1 MRKRGKLQVAMATL
15 VLAVS
20 LCFSGGTV
28 QATSV
33 KNAEVQQEV
42 DSFAAQAD
50 LTISSVRELKEF
62 STKVANGNSYE
73 GKTVVLTSDIAF
85 DGRVGNFAP
94 ISGFAGTFDGQGH
107 TISGINVK
115 TNESGY
121 VALFTEL
128 WSAGE
133 IKNLIIKDCIFES
146 QRNYTQYV
154 AGMVAYNDGV
164 VRNCNVLNSEISGN
178 NNDKYGGYYGGI
190 VGYNYQGRIINC
202 CSNGNTIH
210 STWGT
215 KGGICG
221 YNQNLHGYEDEG
233 RIENCCNLSQ
243 VSGSDIVG
251 GIVGTNSSS
260 GLVRN
265 CYNVGT
271 VTYTGTEENPYVGG
285 IVGYSKGN
293 VIYCYT
299 SEEAAELNFGSMTGL
314 EEGNKAYPA
323 SFMQTAAF
331 TDMLNAD
338 LSYCDEWISW
348 EIRSES
354 PYPLPMKMTDINNC
368 NKALSEATCTYN
380 GKAQTPSVALTYN
393 GKALKQ
399 DVDYTVEYA
408 NNVNV
413 GTATVTITGKGIF
426 MGTTSLSFEI
436 GKANQ
441 SFSYTSSYKKTYGNK
456 SFYVNARLSNG
467 NGKLSYSSSD
477 NKVATVNS
485 SGKVTF
491 KKVGKVVITIKA
503 AETSNYNAAQVQ
515 ANLTIT
521 PNKQKVKS
529 ASISGRK
536 LKVTWT
542 KDAQASGYEVQYA
555 TNKKFTKNLKT
566 VKIKKKQ
573 KISYKSKKLK
583 KKTTYYV
590 RVRAYKGSIY
600 GGWSKAVKVKQK

>member
-15 VLAVS
+15 VLAAS

-28 QATSV
+28 QADSV

-42 DSFAAQAD
+42 GGYAVKAD
-50 LTISSVRELKEF
+50 LTISNVRELKEF

-73 GKTVVLTSDIAF
+73 GKTVVLTNDIAF
-85 DGRVGNFAP
+85 DGRVGNFDP
-94 ISGFAGTFDGQGH
+94 IDGFKGTFDGQGH

-115 TNESGY
+115 TNASSY

-128 WSAGE
+128 WSVGE
-133 IKNLIIKDCIFES
+133 VKNLIVKDCIFES
-146 QRNYTQYV
+146 QTNSIQYV
-154 AGMVAYNDGV
+154 AGIVARNYYGV
-164 VRNCNVLNSEISGN
+164 VRNCSVLDSEISGN
-178 NNDKYGGYYGGI
+178 NNSWDNCYGGI
-190 VGYNYQGRIINC
+190 VGYNSRGRIINC
-202 CSNGNTIH
+202 YSSGNMIN
-210 STWGT
+210 STQGYA
-215 KGGICG
+215 GGICG
-221 YNQNLHGYEDEG
+221 YEDRG
-233 RIENCCNLSQ
+233 SIENCCNLSQ
-243 VSGSDIVG
+243 VSGSETVG
-251 GIVGTNSSS
+251 GIVGTHES
-260 GLVRN
+260 GLIRN
-265 CYNVGT
+265 CYNAGT

-285 IVGYSKGN
+285 IVGYSEGN

-323 SFMQTAAF
+323 SFMQTASF

-368 NKALSEATCTYN
+368 NKALSKAACTYN

-393 GKALKQ
+393 GNALKQ

-477 NKVATVNS
+477 NKVATINS

-491 KKVGKVVITIKA
+491 KKVGKVVITVKA

-555 TNKKFTKNLKT
+555 TNKKFTKNVKT